1 MYKDLYASDDPTQK
15 MLAVALV
22 NNTISHT
29 KDLLKTFI
37 MAYCALTERK
47 FENPTEA
54 VLALLDDANQ
64 AEFEINEG
72 FCERVKLL
80 TEAVKG
86 NFDNLFVEDFG
97 I

>member
-1 MYKDLYASDDPTQK
+1 MYKDLYTSDNPTQK

-22 NNTISHT
+22 NNTLSHT
-29 KDLLKTFI
+29 KDLLRTFI

-47 FENPTEA
+47 FKNPTEA

-64 AEFEINEG
+64 AEFEMNEG

-80 TEAVKG
+80 TEALEK
-86 NFDNLFVEDFG
+86 NLNNLFVEDFG